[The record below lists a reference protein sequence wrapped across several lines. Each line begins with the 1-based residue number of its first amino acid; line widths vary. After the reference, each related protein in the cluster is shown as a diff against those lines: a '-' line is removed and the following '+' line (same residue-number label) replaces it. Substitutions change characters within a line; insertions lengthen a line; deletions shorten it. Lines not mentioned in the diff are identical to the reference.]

1 MRSATLP
8 YAATTSHQRLL
19 STCGPV
25 LKGRQA
31 RNHCWLL
38 LLLLLAG
45 GAVRAQGGGSVTGTL
60 RDARTGE
67 PLPFANVLL
76 LHAPDSTLLVAGQTA
91 EGGTFTFDKVLPGTY
106 WVRVAAL
113 GYQPARQRIALTA
126 ARPNAPL
133 GDWRVAPAAVQLGGV
148 QVRGEKAALDDDLD
162 KKVINVAQDLNG
174 AGGTAADLL
183 QKVPA
188 VTIDQEGRA
197 SLRGNANVTIY
208 LDGKPA
214 PSTLRLDQLPAS
226 RLATIEVLTN
236 PGAKYTAE
244 GTGGIINLVQKKQS
258 EAGWNG
264 LAQLTLGTRA
274 KYSGS
279 LSLNRKVGRLNVF
292 GSYDGLAYHFR
303 GSSALQ
309 QVATA
314 GGFTTRTDQ
323 TGSSRRAPANQGF
336 RLGAEYALS
345 PTQRLTLTGLL
356 NTTKLRATEDF
367 ATLLTRDARTSLA
380 LQNQNFFN
388 QDLQDTHAT
397 LDYHQTWAAHPGR
410 ELTASATYI
419 DDRGPTQTG
428 QRVVDGPPGYPR
440 QERRQALTAT
450 SAITVAQLDYVHPL
464 GEKGRWSTGIKLNA
478 LTTNGGVDYQVQA
491 GSSPEFTRLDSLS
504 NTYRYQQVVPAGYA
518 TFQQT
523 QGSWSYQGGLRA
535 EHTTVRADLV
545 PAGTVRQQYLNFFP
559 SATLTRTLPGEQR
572 LRLSYSRRLN
582 RPGFLQVM
590 PLAFYSDARN
600 YRVGNPALRPEY
612 VQVAELGHQVSWQ
625 ATSLTTTLFGRFT
638 TQAIQGL
645 RAIDTVATRLSGQP
659 DFITRTSYLNL
670 GRTAS
675 YGLETSLNLPIT
687 AWWKLLATGSFYR
700 NEVTS
705 YTGEGTRAAFNG
717 AAYLL
722 NTFTPTKTLDA
733 QLSGNFRGP
742 QLVPQGRIGAVYGV
756 DMALRQRL
764 WQERATLTFRVTD
777 VFNTRR
783 QRVQLDAD
791 GLAAAYQTK
800 YETRV
805 GYLTFTWFLGSKK
818 PAGKIEDAPRGDG

>member
-1 MRSATLP
+1 MRSATLL
-8 YAATTSHQRLL
+8 YATVASRRRLP
-19 STCGPV
+19 TRGQVAPG
-25 LKGRQA
+25 KQA
-31 RNHCWLL
+31 CNGCWLL

-45 GAVRAQGGGSVTGTL
+45 GAGRAQSLGSITGTL
-60 RDARTGE
+60 RDAHTGQ
-67 PLPFANVLL
+67 PLPFANILL
-76 LHAPDSTLLVAGQTA
+76 LHSPDSTLLVAGQTT
-91 EGGTFTFDKVLPGTY
+91 EGGAFTFDKVLPGTY
-106 WVRVAAL
+106 LLRVVAL
-113 GYQPARQRIALTA
+113 GYQPARQRLTLTA
-126 ARPNAPL
+126 ARPHGPL
-133 GDWRVAPAAVQLGGV
+133 GEWRVAPAAVQLGGV
-148 QVRGEKAALDDDLD
+148 EVRGAKATLDDDLD
-162 KKVINVAQDLNG
+162 KKVINVAQDLNS

-236 PGAKYTAE
+236 PGAKYAAE
-244 GTGGIINLVQKKQS
+244 GTGGIINLVQKKQR
-258 EAGWNG
+258 EDGWNG

-279 LSLNRKVGRLNVF
+279 LNFNRKVGRLNVF

-314 GGFTTRTDQ
+314 GGRTTQTDQ
-323 TGSSRRAPANQGF
+323 TGSSQRAPTNQGF
-336 RLGAEYALS
+336 RLGADYALS

-367 ATLLTRDARTSLA
+367 ATLLTRDARPSLL

-388 QDLQDTHAT
+388 QDLRDAHLT
-397 LDYHQTWAAHPGR
+397 LDYHHTWAAHPGR
-410 ELTASATYI
+410 DLTASATYI
-419 DDRGPTQTG
+419 DDRGPTRTG
-428 QRVVDGPPGYPR
+428 QRVLDGPPSYPR
-440 QERRQALTAT
+440 QDRRQTLTAT
-450 SAITVAQLDYVHPL
+450 SAITVAQLDYVQPL
-464 GEKGRWSTGIKLNA
+464 GEQGRLSTGLKLNA
-478 LTTNGGVDYQVQA
+478 LSTTGGVDYQVQA

-504 NTYRYQQVVPAGYA
+504 TTYRYQQVVPAGYL
-518 TFQQT
+518 TWQRT
-523 QGSWSYQGGLRA
+523 QGAWSYQGGLRA
-535 EHTTVRADLV
+535 EHTTVRADVV
-545 PAGTVRQQYLNFFP
+545 PSGTVRQQYLNFFP
-559 SATLTRTLPGEQR
+559 SATLTRTLPGDQR

-612 VQVAELGHQVSWQ
+612 VQVAELGHQASWR
-625 ATSLTTTLFGRFT
+625 AVSLTTTLFGRFT
-638 TQAIQGL
+638 SQAIQGL
-645 RAIDTVATRLSGQP
+645 RTVDTTTTRRSGQP

-675 YGLETSLNLPIT
+675 YGLETSLTLPVT

-700 NEVTS
+700 NEVTN

-717 AAYLL
+717 SAYFL
-722 NTFTPTKTLDA
+722 NTLTPTKTLDA
-733 QLSGNFRGP
+733 QLSGNFRGN
-742 QLVPQGRIGAVYGV
+742 QLVPQGQIGAVYGV
-756 DMALRQRL
+756 DVALRQRL
-764 WQERATLTFRVTD
+764 WQERATLTLRVTD

-783 QRVQLDAD
+783 QRVQLDAA

-818 PAGKIEDAPRGDG
+818 PASKIEDAPRGDG